1 MKMMIILITILD
13 INSKLKGIII
23 ICILSISLAILRKI
37 PHIVTTNLQNIG
49 KIQNQFLIILILMKV
64 AESSEDL
71 SDQWKMLINI
81 SFIFFMISRYIFLIF
96 LLVKMIAFK
105 FLKTD
110 NKIMKI
116 FRFSFFRKF
125 FNGNK
130 IINIFKKIY
139 NF

>member
-1 MKMMIILITILD
+1 MKMIIILITILD

-81 SFIFFMISRYIFLIF
+81 SFIFF
-96 LLVKMIAFK
+96 
-105 FLKTD
+105 
-110 NKIMKI
+110 
-116 FRFSFFRKF
+116 
-125 FNGNK
+125 
-130 IINIFKKIY
+130 
-139 NF
+139 